1 MQTALAFMRMRN
13 ALAEE
18 PAITKL
24 ANACAW
30 TDLRA
35 THAPEPSAQPITA
48 TGMER
53 ASAHWELPVAL
64 AVNAIRLTMVQIVI
78 CYHAQ
83 EAMIR

>member
-1 MQTALAFMRMRN
+1 MLTALAFMHTRN
-13 ALAEE
+13 VQDEE
-18 PAITKL
+18 SVIIKL
-24 ANACAW
+24 ANAYAW
-30 TDLRA
+30 IDLRG
-35 THAPEPSAQPITA
+35 THAPEPNVQPITVMA
-48 TGMER
+48 MER